1 MVGWWG
7 VVVGVGWPAAV
18 ALIVGGSVGR
28 VLPTGRGHCM
38 KLTSVTGKV
47 YKLVA
52 SSLLF
57 GFRCAPPQKIQ
68 NIEKLKLK
76 SLLYKFYTL

>member
-1 MVGWWG
+1 M
-7 VVVGVGWPAAV
+7 

-52 SSLLF
+52 SSLLLWLPLHP
-57 GFRCAPPQKIQ
+57 PPQKIQ
-68 NIEKLKLK
+68 KIEK
-76 SLLYKFYTL
+76 

>member
-1 MVGWWG
+1 M
-7 VVVGVGWPAAV
+7 
-18 ALIVGGSVGR
+18 GR

-52 SSLLF
+52 SSLLL
-57 GFRCAPPQKIQ
+57 GFRCAPPPKDSK
-68 NIEKLKLK
+68 IEKIKVE
-76 SLLYKFYTL
+76 KFTL